1 MDRWRSRH
9 RSTSIFHCMSAS
21 TQITPS
27 EKKSALTPAFSMNI
41 KVGRRCPH
49 RAVIGAPHLRR
60 SRRVED
66 SPPYPE
72 VLGKGERQFQAV
84 QKIQEL
90 DRKQSLK
97 PELWF
102 FAGLILLLN
111 LPLLNGTWA
120 SDFAFHPGLVGQG
133 EWWRV
138 LTFPF
143 VHVSIY
149 HLLLDAAA
157 FFLLYS
163 GLREPKR
170 SNRLAFVFA
179 SALGSLAV
187 SLFAAPQIYS
197 VGLCGL
203 SGVAHGLMAISALE
217 MMQSQTNKK
226 ILWAGAISFLFVI
239 TKAAWEAATGAV
251 VFSAF
256 HFGNLGTPIAVCHA
270 GGILGVLFVWIVR
283 NGASRCCWRWNLS
296 RCDK

>member
-1 MDRWRSRH
+1 MQKHVGNTQPRRGSTFATHHSQSGLHAISNAPDR
-9 RSTSIFHCMSAS
+9 IL
-21 TQITPS
+21 PLPGG
-27 EKKSALTPAFSMNI
+27 E
-41 KVGRRCPH
+41 GR
-49 RAVIGAPHLRR
+49 G
-60 SRRVED
+60 E
-66 SPPYPE
+66 
-72 VLGKGERQFQAV
+72 GERQFQAV
-84 QKIQEL
+84 QKTQEL

-97 PELWF
+97 HELWF

-120 SDFAFHPGLVGQG
+120 SDFAFSPGLVRRG

-217 MMQSQTNKK
+217 MIQSQNDKK
-226 ILWAGAISFLFVI
+226 LVWAGTISFLFV
-239 TKAAWEAATGAV
+239 TGKAAWEAITGQV
-251 VFSAF
+251 VFSQF

-270 GGILGVLFVWIVR
+270 GGILGALVVALKKS
-283 NGASRCCWRWNLS
+283 GSASINPTLCTSTCS
-296 RCDK
+296 